1 MTNLLLFSLLGC
13 VAGTIT
19 GALPGLSNSV
29 TMVILYPLLSMLH
42 PNEIIAF
49 YIAMITA
56 TQYFGNAAATLL
68 GIPTEPTCLPSATE
82 GYRLTRRGCASEAL
96 SSGAIASFC
105 GSLIAVTCSIAIFF
119 IGNNYSLLYNFKL
132 QFTIILLTCAI
143 AVFSSSNK
151 RIVSFILLLLGY
163 FIGMIGTNPIT
174 RESFFT
180 FDNPYLASGIPP
192 IIFLVFLY
200 SLPSLL
206 IFEKKNI
213 KSNIFEPI
221 TYKFILP
228 LATVIRSSFIGFIC
242 GFIPMLGIVIS
253 SNLSYSIERFINR
266 KTYSTIGD
274 IRGLASSDAG
284 HNSGIVASLI
294 PLFCL
299 AIPIT
304 ASEYIVYDLTT
315 YRGLVYNYGWLTT
328 NYLWIFGI
336 FIFANLFGVAT
347 SWPLSITL
355 MRIIVRHMDHFKYFG
370 IAMLAIAVFY
380 VGVTANQLQ
389 FFIACSAVFL
399 PIGLLLRKL
408 DLLPLLLGYMLSQQF
423 DNVTRIVYSL
433 YFKG

>member
-1 MTNLLLFSLLGC
+1 MLDLLLFSVLGC
-13 VAGTIT
+13 ITGTIT
-19 GALPGLSNSV
+19 GAVPGLSNSISLI
-29 TMVILYPLLSMLH
+29 ILYPLLSMLQA
-42 PNEIIAF
+42 NEIVAF
-49 YIAMITA
+49 YICMITT

-68 GIPTEPTCLPSATE
+68 GIPTEPTCLPSAIE

-105 GSLIAVTCSIAIFF
+105 GSFIAILFSLVIFF

-132 QFTIILLTCAI
+132 QFIIIAFTCAI
-143 AVFSSSNK
+143 SVVSSSNK
-151 RIVSFILLLLGY
+151 YIISFILLILGY
-163 FIGMIGTNPIT
+163 IIGMIGVNPTT
-174 RESFFT
+174 RESFLT
-180 FDNPYLASGIPP
+180 FDNPYLSSGVPP

-206 IFEKKNI
+206 SFEKKNI
-213 KSNIFEPI
+213 KNNIFEPI

-228 LATVIRSSFIGFIC
+228 LVTVIRSSIIGFVC

-266 KTYSTIGD
+266 KTYSNTGD

-304 ASEYIVYDLTT
+304 ASEYILYDLTT
-315 YRGLVYNYGWLTT
+315 YRGLVYNYVWLST
-328 NYLWIFGI
+328 NYTWIFGI
-336 FIFANLFGVAT
+336 FILANFFGVAT

-355 MRIIVRHMDHFKYFG
+355 MRIIVRYMDHFKYFG
-370 IAMLAIAVFY
+370 IALLVFAILY
-380 VGVTANQLQ
+380 VGINTNQLQ
-389 FFIACSAVFL
+389 FFIALSAVFL
-399 PIGLLLRKL
+399 PIGLFLRKF

-433 YFKG
+433 YIRG

>member
-1 MTNLLLFSLLGC
+1 MFDLLIFSLLGC
-13 VAGTIT
+13 IAGTIT

-29 TMVILYPLLSMLH
+29 SMVILFPFLSMLP
-42 PNEIIAF
+42 PNNIVAF
-49 YIAMITA
+49 YICMITA
-56 TQYFGNAAATLL
+56 TQYFGNAAAILL
-68 GIPTEPTCLPSATE
+68 GIPTEPTCLPSAIE

-96 SSGAIASFC
+96 SSSAIASFC
-105 GSLIAVTCSIAIFF
+105 GSLLAVVCSIAIFF

-132 QFTIILLTCAI
+132 QFIIITLTCSIAI
-143 AVFSSSNK
+143 FSSNNL
-151 RIVSFILLLLGY
+151 RIISFILLLFGY
-163 FIGMIGTNPIT
+163 FIGMIGINPIT
-174 RESFFT
+174 RESFLT
-180 FDNPYLASGIPP
+180 FDNPYLSSGIPP

-206 IFEKKNI
+206 VFEKKNI
-213 KSNIFEPI
+213 KNNIFEPI
-221 TYKFILP
+221 AYKFILP
-228 LATVIRSSFIGFIC
+228 LASVIRSSIVGFIC

-266 KTYSTIGD
+266 KTYSNTGD

-304 ASEYIVYDLTT
+304 ASEYILYDLTT
-315 YRGLVYNYGWLTT
+315 YRGLVYNYAWLST
-328 NYLWIFGI
+328 NYTWIFGI
-336 FIFANLFGVAT
+336 FILANFFGVAT

-355 MRIIVRHMDHFKYFG
+355 MRIIVRYMDHFKYFG
-370 IAMLAIAVFY
+370 IALLFTAVIY
-380 VGVTANQLQ
+380 VGINTNQLQ
-389 FFIACSAVFL
+389 FFIALSAVFL
-399 PIGLLLRKL
+399 PIGLFLCKF

-433 YFKG
+433 YIRG

>member
-1 MTNLLLFSLLGC
+1 
-13 VAGTIT
+13 
-19 GALPGLSNSV
+19 
-29 TMVILYPLLSMLH
+29 
-42 PNEIIAF
+42 
-49 YIAMITA
+49 MITA

-68 GIPTEPTCLPSATE
+68 GIPTEPTCLPSAVE

-105 GSLIAVTCSIAIFF
+105 GSLIAVICSITIFF

-132 QFTIILLTCAI
+132 QFTIIVLTCGI

-151 RIVSFILLLLGY
+151 RVTSFVLLLFGY
-163 FIGMIGTNPIT
+163 VLGMIGINPNT
-174 RESFFT
+174 RESFLT
-180 FDNPYLASGIPP
+180 FDNPYLTSGIPT

-200 SLPSLL
+200 SLPSL
-206 IFEKKNI
+206 IAFEKKNI
-213 KSNIFEPI
+213 KNNIFEPI

-228 LATVIRSSFIGFIC
+228 LATVIRSSFIGFVC

-266 KTYSTIGD
+266 KTYSSTGD

-304 ASEYIVYDLTT
+304 ASEYILYDLTT
-315 YRGLVYNYGWLTT
+315 YRGLVYNYAWLST
-328 NYLWIFGI
+328 NYTWIVGI
-336 FIFANLFGVAT
+336 FIFANCFGVAT

-355 MRIIVRHMDHFKYFG
+355 MRIIVRHMKHFKYFG
-370 IAMLAIAVFY
+370 IILLVIAVMY
-380 VGVTANQLQ
+380 VGINTNQLQ
-389 FFIACSAVFL
+389 FFIVLSAVFL
-399 PIGLLLRKL
+399 PIGLLLRKF

-433 YFKG
+433 YIK